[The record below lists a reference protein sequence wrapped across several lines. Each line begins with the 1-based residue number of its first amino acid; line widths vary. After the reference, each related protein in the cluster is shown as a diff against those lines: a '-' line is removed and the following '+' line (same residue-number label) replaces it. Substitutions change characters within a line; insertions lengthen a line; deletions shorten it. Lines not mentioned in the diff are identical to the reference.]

1 MTTML
6 QQAPRPAPVQ
16 PLRKLIDS
24 KYGKATIQAY
34 QTVWT
39 AASGSPALVSGLQS
53 ILAAGIMAK
62 HQLPTSYESKLDET
76 FASAIEK
83 IENFP
88 VEKTIEQIDTS
99 IDENITMAKTKLH
112 DVAEQTNARIVTTK
126 TSIDDAKTQVTE
138 TIDSATTKVTATVGN
153 AQTKVTETIGN
164 AKTQLTETVG
174 KQLNDLDQNKT
185 VNNVVDA
192 WVEPAV
198 RTVVDYV
205 LPEEEE
211 FEDAVSGEE
220 ETDEKDEAPVK
231 VHKKALRLTKNV
243 QNRVSK
249 TIQKRWL
256 TTSSQLENISARTE
270 EVRHLIMN
278 NGVDLIAYSKNLKG
292 NLYGNVCNI
301 SKTVTENEF
310 VAMSKEGISSG
321 VSNVGTCAQLQL
333 QRLQELSCLQLERI
347 APSISPFVSPMEPY
361 VVAFT
366 SRVGIVLGVDLDA
379 QTLRK
384 NDFFRKLFAH
394 ASLPPPKT
402 KAGDG
407 VKLADAKVESAK
419 ESMIRKVTVP
429 ADHEE
434 EETKEEIKEDL
445 HKEVLCTPPK
455 EDQTEEFVITSPL
468 ETKEDVGDLDLE
480 RTLSACPE
488 EVVSQASLAKKNN
501 NKKRT
506 NKKHNKKGRGLTSRN

>member
-62 HQLPTSYESKLDET
+62 HQLPTSYESKVDET
-76 FASAIEK
+76 LASAIEK

-211 FEDAVSGEE
+211 FEDAVSGE

-384 NDFFRKLFAH
+384 NDFFRKLFAY

-434 EETKEEIKEDL
+434 EETKEEIKEDPENTDDEDDEDDEEL
-445 HKEVLCTPPK
+445 EVK
-455 EDQTEEFVITSPL
+455 EDDE
-468 ETKEDVGDLDLE
+468 
-480 RTLSACPE
+480 
-488 EVVSQASLAKKNN
+488 N
-501 NKKRT
+501 
-506 NKKHNKKGRGLTSRN
+506 